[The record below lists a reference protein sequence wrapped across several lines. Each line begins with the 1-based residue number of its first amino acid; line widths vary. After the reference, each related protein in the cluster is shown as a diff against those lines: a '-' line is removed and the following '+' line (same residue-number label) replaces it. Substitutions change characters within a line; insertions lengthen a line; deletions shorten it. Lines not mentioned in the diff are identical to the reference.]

1 MLRTLLN
8 SATFSKDI
16 AALILRLT
24 FGGLLLF
31 SHGYMKWTLFSESMD
46 SFPDP
51 VGLGSKFSFFAV
63 IFAETICAALVI
75 LGLFTRLALL
85 PMLFTVFIAIFRIH
99 WDSPVSEQELAI
111 LYFAVYLA
119 IFLLGPGKYSFDAQ
133 FIDKS

>member
-1 MLRTLLN
+1 MLRTFLT
-8 SATFSKDI
+8 SATFSNDI

-51 VGLGSKFSFFAV
+51 LGIGSKSSFYAI
-63 IFAETICAALVI
+63 IFAETVCAALVM
-75 LGLFTRLALL
+75 LGLFTRIALL
-85 PMLFTVFIAIFRIH
+85 PMLFAMVVAILGIH
-99 WDSPVSEQELAI
+99 WESPVSEQELAI

-119 IFLLGPGKYSFDAQ
+119 IFLLGPGKYSLDAFVSKKQ
-133 FIDKS
+133 

>member
-1 MLRTLLN
+1 MLLLT
-8 SATFSKDI
+8 SSTFSKDI

-51 VGLGSKFSFFAV
+51 LGIGSKFSFYAV

-75 LGLFTRLALL
+75 LGLFTRLALI

-119 IFLLGPGKYSFDAQ
+119 IFLLGPGKYSFDAR
-133 FIDKS
+133 FIDKK

>member
-1 MLRTLLN
+1 MLRTLF
-8 SATFSKDI
+8 SASIYSKDF
-16 AALILRLT
+16 AALVLRLT

-51 VGLGSKFSFFAV
+51 LGMGSKLSFYAI
-63 IFAETICAALVI
+63 IFAETICAALVM

-85 PMLFTVFIAIFRIH
+85 PMLFAMFVAILGIH

-119 IFLLGPGKYSFDAQ
+119 IFLLGPGKYSLDNYLGRKA
-133 FIDKS
+133 

>member
-1 MLRTLLN
+1 MLRKFLT
-8 SATFSKDI
+8 SDTFSKDT

-31 SHGYMKWTLFSESMD
+31 SHGYMKWTLFHESVD

-51 VGLGSKFSFFAV
+51 IGIGSKFSFYAV
-63 IFAETICAALVI
+63 IFSETICAALVM

-85 PMLFTVFIAIFRIH
+85 PMLFTLIVAILGIH

-111 LYFAVYLA
+111 LYFAVYLS
-119 IFLLGPGKYSFDAQ
+119 IFLLGPGKYSLDNYFE
-133 FIDKS
+133 KK

>member
-1 MLRTLLN
+1 MLRTLLT
-8 SATFSKDI
+8 SATFSKDF
-16 AALILRLT
+16 AALVLRLT

-51 VGLGSKFSFFAV
+51 LGIGSRLSFYAV
-63 IFAETICAALVI
+63 IFAETICAALVM

-119 IFLLGPGKYSFDAQ
+119 IFLLGPGKYSLDAR
-133 FIDKS
+133 FVDKS